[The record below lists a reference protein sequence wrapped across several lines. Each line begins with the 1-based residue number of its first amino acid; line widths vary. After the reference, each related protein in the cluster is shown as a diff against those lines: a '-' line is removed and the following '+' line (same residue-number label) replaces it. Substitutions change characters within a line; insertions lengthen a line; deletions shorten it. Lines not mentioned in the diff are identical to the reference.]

1 MGGGGGGGGVV
12 GFIKGRIGVTPCF
25 FHVYASTTKFNVID
39 FIRRH
44 LKYINNVKIQEFYC
58 SEFHLNVRENVISYS

>member
-1 MGGGGGGGGVV
+1 MGLALNHLIRGGANNWGGGGGWGGVV
-12 GFIKGRIGVTPCF
+12 GFIKVRIGVTPCF

-44 LKYINNVKIQEFYC
+44 LKYIINVKIQEFY
-58 SEFHLNVRENVISYS
+58 